1 MEDKVHTKITDSSP
15 TDKNKIKELY
25 QIFFLKKREVRHEI

>member
-1 MEDKVHTKITDSSP
+1 MEDKVHTTITDSSP

-25 QIFFLKKREVRHEI
+25 QFFLKKREVRHEI

>member
-25 QIFFLKKREVRHEI
+25 QLKKREVRHEI